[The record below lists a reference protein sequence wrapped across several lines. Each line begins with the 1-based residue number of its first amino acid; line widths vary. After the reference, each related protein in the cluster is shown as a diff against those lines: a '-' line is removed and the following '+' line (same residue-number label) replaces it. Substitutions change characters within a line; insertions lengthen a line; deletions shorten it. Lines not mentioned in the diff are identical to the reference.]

1 MFDEEVDLI
10 DTQPHSVKAEEAVLG
25 SIIVNP
31 ESIKLLSLSP
41 DDFYIVRNGWIY
53 AAMLSLSR
61 EHKKL
66 DILTISEY
74 LNSTDQL
81 EDVGG
86 SAYIYGLVNCSP
98 SSLHVEGYAE
108 IVQNLSR
115 RRSIIS
121 IFNDGAKKA
130 YDKSANIDLMISDTI
145 SRLANKAN
153 IQNGAVHISEYI
165 SKVYDIV
172 SDKHDHPVKLGEVSG
187 IPSGFI
193 DFDNYTDGF
202 HKGEETILTAEPGL
216 GKSLLAFQMAV
227 NMAMKGYP
235 GVVYELEM
243 SGSAVAKRTLSWMT
257 GTPTRDMDRGTMND
271 WQPFVGAV
279 EKLEKLP
286 LYMSEDTRLTT
297 ATLRADLARLRE
309 DKDIQWFVLDYL
321 SLLKDNKG
329 KDDIERTA
337 WLSSELHGIC
347 KDLRLAGLVIHSMNK
362 QGVRENN
369 GSQADLAGSVRVIYD
384 ADQIIVM
391 QKDKTIDN
399 QVNLYW
405 SKFREG
411 QIPKS
416 GVQLIKRAGL
426 PAFADKY

>member
-1 MFDEEVDLI
+1 MFDE
-10 DTQPHSVKAEEAVLG
+10 DTVITLPCNINAEEAVIG
-25 SIIVNP
+25 SILINP
-31 ESIKLLSLSP
+31 DSLKRLSLSP
-41 DDFYIVRNGWIY
+41 DDFYVTRNGVIY
-53 AAMLSLSR
+53 AAILSLYR
-61 EHKKL
+61 DKKQI
-66 DILTISEY
+66 DFLTLYEY
-74 LNSTDQL
+74 LDAKKQL
-81 EDVGG
+81 TEIGG
-86 SAYIYGLVNCSP
+86 APYITKFFNDTP
-98 SSLHVEGYAE
+98 SSLHAEGYAE
-108 IVQNLSR
+108 LVMDTSR
-115 RRSIIS
+115 RRTLLQ
-121 IFNDGAKKA
+121 IFQDGTVKA
-130 YDKSANIDLMISDTI
+130 YDKSSNIDLMISDIIT
-145 SRLANKAN
+145 RLANKAN
-153 IQNGAVHISEYI
+153 IQNGAVHISEYV

-172 SDKHDHPVKLGEVSG
+172 SDRHDHPVKAGEVSG
-187 IPSGFI
+187 IPSGFV
-193 DFDNYTDGF
+193 DFDNVTDGF

-227 NMAMKGYP
+227 NMAMSGYP

-257 GTPTRDMDRGTMND
+257 GTPTRDMDRGSMSD

-309 DKDIQWFVLDYL
+309 DKNIEWFVLDYL

-337 WLSSELHGIC
+337 WLSSEIHGIC
-347 KDLRLAGLVIHSMNK
+347 KDLKLAGLVIHSMNK

-369 GSQADLAGSVRVIYD
+369 GSQADLSGSVRVIYD

-391 QKDKTIDN
+391 QKDKDLIN
-399 QVNLYW
+399 QVNLHW

-411 QIPKS
+411 QIPKH
-416 GVQLIKRAGL
+416 GVQLIKRDGL
-426 PAFADKY
+426 PAFGNKYA